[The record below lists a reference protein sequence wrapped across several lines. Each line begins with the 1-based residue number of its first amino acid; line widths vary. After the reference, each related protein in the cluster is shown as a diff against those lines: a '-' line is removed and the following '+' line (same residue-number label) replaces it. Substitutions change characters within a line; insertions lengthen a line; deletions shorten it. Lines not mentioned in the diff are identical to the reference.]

1 MQPAA
6 APEDMTMIVRLANTV
21 LTLLAVSRSGTGT
34 TAPGQCDDPLPID
47 PAVVT
52 REMKLNAFGGADQ
65 AGPACHLRWEGGSA
79 PTLMIYGP
87 TPMAEL
93 GRTFT
98 STKQAADEY
107 AGESPK
113 GVESVP
119 GVQGAYMVFD
129 PATPNRRVF
138 VKHGGKVYM
147 IVSQGHVPGAVLGK
161 AIVQETRGSRAQR

>member
-1 MQPAA
+1 
-6 APEDMTMIVRLANTV
+6 MIARLANIV
-21 LTLLAVSRSGTGT
+21 VSLLVVSRSGIDT
-34 TAPGQCDDPLPID
+34 TPGQCDDPLPID

-52 REMKLNAFGGADQ
+52 REMKLNAFSGADQ
-65 AGPACHLRWEGGSA
+65 AGPACHLNWQGGSS

-98 STKQAADEY
+98 STRQAADEY

-113 GVESVP
+113 GVERVP
-119 GVQGAYMVFD
+119 GVEGAYMVFD

-138 VKHGGKVYM
+138 VKHRGKVYM
-147 IVSQGHVPGAVLGK
+147 IVSQDHVPVAVLAK
-161 AIVQETRGSRAQR
+161 AIVQ

>member
-1 MQPAA
+1 MI
-6 APEDMTMIVRLANTV
+6 APLAHTGLAVVIASRLAATHV
-21 LTLLAVSRSGTGT
+21 Q
-34 TAPGQCDDPLPID
+34 APGQCDDPLPID

-52 REMKLNAFGGADQ
+52 RELNLKSFGGASQ
-65 AGPACHLRWEGGSA
+65 MGPVCHLSWEGGSS

-93 GRTFT
+93 GKIFS

-119 GVQGAYMVFD
+119 GVKGAYMVFD

-138 VKHGGKVYM
+138 VEHGGRVYM
-147 IVSQGHVPGAVLGK
+147 IVSLDRVPLAVLAK
-161 AIVQETRGSRAQR
+161 AIVQETRGTHAAP